1 MNSKFIIFGDNFA
14 LTYSYF
20 TKLSKQL
27 SRIWIHVSVKFH

>member
-1 MNSKFIIFGDNFA
+1 MHSQFIIFGDNFA
-14 LTYSYF
+14 LTYSNL